1 MNIKNKD
8 YYFVFCL
15 AGLGSR
21 FKEADYKI
29 PKYLLDYKL
38 NESTIIE
45 EIISSFK
52 FNKATKVKFLCNK
65 RDEKYKNALQSSIS
79 KLSLDFD
86 LQYINDTRGQ
96 AETAYIATDYIKKNN
111 SEFYSTKPIIF
122 FNGDTILKSRNLEE
136 LINIIDEGAHGVI
149 DCFNSS
155 KKNYSYVTVDK
166 DNFITDIKEK
176 IVISNN
182 ATSGLYVFSSSKI
195 YSEQYKQMI
204 QNQNNEIYISD
215 IYKNM
220 INNNIKIKANIED
233 DMTKTIILG
242 TPDEYK
248 NHLNI

>member
-122 FNGDTILKSRNLEE
+122 F
-136 LINIIDEGAHGVI
+136 
-149 DCFNSS
+149 
-155 KKNYSYVTVDK
+155 
-166 DNFITDIKEK
+166 
-176 IVISNN
+176 
-182 ATSGLYVFSSSKI
+182 
-195 YSEQYKQMI
+195 
-204 QNQNNEIYISD
+204 
-215 IYKNM
+215 
-220 INNNIKIKANIED
+220 
-233 DMTKTIILG
+233 
-242 TPDEYK
+242 
-248 NHLNI
+248 